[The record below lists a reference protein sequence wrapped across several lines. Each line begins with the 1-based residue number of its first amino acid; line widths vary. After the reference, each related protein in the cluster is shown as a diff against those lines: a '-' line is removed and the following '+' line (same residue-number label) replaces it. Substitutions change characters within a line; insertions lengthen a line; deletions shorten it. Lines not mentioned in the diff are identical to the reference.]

1 MAPAVY
7 PQKIFHIFSIDDLCS
22 PLRSTTPYETLILQN
37 IVDKVALFFTVPR
50 VLRLVAISLKK
61 DVPCHVTPKAP
72 ESVNV
77 TEDDLAFA
85 KKALEGLPQLELVQG
100 LSSEARVIRSADPT
114 DDTPTAV
121 KPVRI
126 QVRAEVRISARFT

>member
-1 MAPAVY
+1 
-7 PQKIFHIFSIDDLCS
+7 
-22 PLRSTTPYETLILQN
+22 
-37 IVDKVALFFTVPR
+37 
-50 VLRLVAISLKK
+50 
-61 DVPCHVTPKAP
+61 
-72 ESVNV
+72 
-77 TEDDLAFA
+77 
-85 KKALEGLPQLELVQG
+85 LVQG